1 MAIKTRDYTK
11 KLAYIAILTALACI
25 FNYFTFFVN
34 KVFSISFTM
43 IPTFVAGVFIGP
55 IGGFLVGFLGDFL
68 VGMIFPQGA
77 YLITVGI
84 ASGLFGLIPGLV
96 FKYIKLN
103 AYVKIVISFALEF
116 VICTLAINTTTFWV
130 VYSMA
135 KGKSY
140 WVYLWGRFPFQLAN
154 TAINMAL
161 CCCIYAP
168 MKKLF
173 AVANLYKRKVAQKAQ
188 SNVNVGEISVVDS
201 ENIVKMNDCD
211 CDCGCKSSENVVK
224 MNDCDCDCKPNDCH
238 NNIPKES
245 NSNNI
250 IPNDC
255 STSIGDIVIKDCV
268 DGKTA

>member
-43 IPTFVAGVFIGP
+43 IPTFVAGV
-55 IGGFLVGFLGDFL
+55 FLVGFLGDFL

-161 CCCIYAP
+161 CCCLYAP

-211 CDCGCKSSENVVK
+211 SDCNSSENVVK
-224 MNDCDCDCKPNDCH
+224 AKDCDCKPNDCH
-238 NNIPKES
+238 NNISNES